1 MARRDDQTALLARVP
16 LFSACSKKELQ
27 ALAKR
32 AEERRV
38 PAGTAIVREGEA
50 GDAFYVILQGQAKA
64 VNKQGKVVNRLLP
77 GDFFGEIAL
86 LDGGPRTVS
95 IVSETPLTM
104 LQLTR

>member
-50 GDAFYVILQGQAKA
+50 EVRVLGRLVGVVRRLKA
-64 VNKQGKVVNRLLP
+64 
-77 GDFFGEIAL
+77 
-86 LDGGPRTVS
+86 
-95 IVSETPLTM
+95 
-104 LQLTR
+104 